1 MPQNAKVLI
10 RPIDEAIIPPAKDP
24 EIFPMSSREAVDKE
38 GMQSVSAAL
47 FIHLPIH
54 EASSNV
60 ADISSVPLSTE
71 YISVDNKPVKV
82 PFTIEDSDATIAQKT
97 LFNRCHD

>member
-38 GMQSVSAAL
+38 GMQCVSAAL

-54 EASSNV
+54 EASSSV
-60 ADISSVPLSTE
+60 AEISSVP
-71 YISVDNKPVKV
+71 
-82 PFTIEDSDATIAQKT
+82 
-97 LFNRCHD
+97 